1 MAKRSQK
8 KRLECLRMLL
18 KPAARYCIS
27 NSMTLQDI
35 FLIAKEVLVEVA
47 EDEMRQQSKKINI
60 SRLSVMTGVH
70 RRDVMR
76 IYNDGERL
84 DESISLV
91 SRVVSQWENDRR
103 FKGKN
108 GRPKVLSLKGDR
120 SQFRKL
126 VNSVS
131 QDLNPGTVLFEL
143 ERSGMV
149 EKTDKGLK
157 LKSVTHVQRGGEEGF
172 KLLARDNEDLV
183 LSVSENVEEQPS
195 PLNLHA
201 RTEFTNLYVDDVPK
215 VRKWLLKEGTAFHK
229 KVRNYLA
236 KYDKDMNPR
245 ANKSGGARAVLCAY
259 SRVDLDD
266 VA

>member
-8 KRLECLRMLL
+8 RRLECLRLL
-18 KPAARYCIS
+18 LRPAARYCIN

-35 FLIAKEVLVEVA
+35 FLVAKEVLVDVA
-47 EDEMRQQSKKINI
+47 DDEMRKQNKKVNI

-70 RRDVMR
+70 RRDVMK
-76 IYNDGERL
+76 IFNDGERL

-91 SRVVSQWENDRR
+91 SRVISQWENDRR

-126 VNSVS
+126 VSTVS

-157 LKSVTHVQRGGEEGF
+157 LKSVAHVQKGADEGF
-172 KLLARDNEDLV
+172 ELLARDNEDLV
-183 LSVSENVEEQPS
+183 LSVVENVEDQPK

-201 RTEFTNLYVDDVPK
+201 RTEFTNLYVDDVPT

-236 KYDKDMNPR
+236 KYDKDINPK
-245 ANKSGGARAVLCAY
+245 ASKSGGARAVLCAY

-266 VA
+266 AA